1 MDPDT
6 HFSPLPKLVFCILI
20 SSVLL
25 LSVTVISLLTV
36 LLTLEE
42 GIHVENCL
50 MGLV

>member
-6 HFSPLPKLVFCILI
+6 HFSPVPKLVLCILI
-20 SSVLL
+20 LSVLL

-42 GIHVENCL
+42 GIHIGTV
-50 MGLV
+50 